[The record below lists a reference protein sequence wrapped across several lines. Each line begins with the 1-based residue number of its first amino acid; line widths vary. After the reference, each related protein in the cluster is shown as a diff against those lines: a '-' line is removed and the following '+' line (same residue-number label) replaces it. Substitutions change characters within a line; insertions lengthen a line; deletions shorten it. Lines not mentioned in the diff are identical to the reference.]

1 MAKVDGEVNLVR
13 LRYIEKVLVLVH
25 VEGHELVADLG
36 RMFSRIHETELFVT
50 HLLSDVGLPLEVDL
64 FRFNS
69 FLPSDL
75 VEALS
80 EQNYEGHDSLVKR
93 RVGLLRDLAKVQG
106 E

>member
-1 MAKVDGEVNLVR
+1 ML
-13 LRYIEKVLVLVH
+13 
-25 VEGHELVADLG
+25 
-36 RMFSRIHETELFVT
+36 SRIHETKLSVA
-50 HLLSDVGLPLEVDL
+50 HLLGDVGLPLEVDL

-75 VEALS
+75 VETLS
-80 EQNYEGHDSLVKR
+80 EQNNECHDSLVKR